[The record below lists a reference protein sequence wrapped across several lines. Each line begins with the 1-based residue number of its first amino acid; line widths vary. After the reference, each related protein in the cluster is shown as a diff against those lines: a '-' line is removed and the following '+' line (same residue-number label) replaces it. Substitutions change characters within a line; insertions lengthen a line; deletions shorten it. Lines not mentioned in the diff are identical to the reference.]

1 MRPGG
6 GAVHAQGA
14 EVILVVSAQGDT
26 TDFLVRQASEVNPRG
41 SLREMDALLA
51 AGEQMSAALTAMAI
65 GALGAPA
72 VSLTGYQAGIH
83 TDGVHGNAKILDLTG
98 ERIRPG
104 TGSGENRR
112 YGGLS
117 GL

>member
-1 MRPGG
+1 M
-6 GAVHAQGA
+6 
-14 EVILVVSAQGDT
+14 VSAQGDT

-104 TGSGENRR
+104 TGGGENRR